1 MKSQHFYQDKNQ
13 HPSGA
18 AHQASAGELNQNKTE
33 FFVHAPSASEVATRA
48 YFSYAKQG
56 FPHGRDVQ
64 HWLEAE
70 SEILTE
76 RNLTRT
82 HGYPNQK

>member
-1 MKSQHFYQDKNQ
+1 MKNKHFYQDKNQ
-13 HPSGA
+13 RPAGA
-18 AHQASAGELNQNKTE
+18 AHVASSGELNQNKAG
-33 FFVHAPSASEVATRA
+33 FVHAPCAEEVATRA
-48 YFSYAKQG
+48 YFSYANQG
-56 FPHGRDVQ
+56 FPHGRDVE

-82 HGYPNQK
+82 HGYANGK